1 MCSVFHTFVR
11 KEEISVVM
19 KLDKKQI
26 IGYLLSA
33 AAGSVLTLA
42 AVWAAGAA
50 GDGGLWSRD
59 FPDAAAEGGQAVVEN
74 SFSDVG
80 ADGETGPGRILAQEP
95 DTVLKMYGIPMENYD
110 MEEGTVRSGE
120 SFSSLMNRLGVGQ
133 KQAYDLSE
141 RSRGVFDLRQMRVG
155 NEYHVFYPKD
165 EEHVPDYLVYDKD
178 GRSYVLFTLKDTLA
192 VEVVQREI
200 VTKMDYAE
208 VTIGTSLWT
217 DVQKSGA
224 PILLALKLAD
234 IYAWT
239 IDFFAL
245 QKGDSF
251 RAVYQTMYCEGRLL
265 SVEIVP
271 YAVFVHQGREY
282 EVYYYQTENDSNTYW
297 NERGESMRKAFLK
310 APLSF
315 TRVSSRFGTRVHPIT
330 RKVQQHNG
338 VDYAAPK
345 GTPVMAIG
353 DGTVEFAGRKGN
365 EGNMVKIRHNSVYQS
380 AYLHLSKFGKGIRS
394 GCRVAQGQVI
404 GYVGSTGR
412 STGNHL
418 DFRIWKNGSPV
429 NPLKVSSPPAVPI
442 GETGMPAFRQAMA
455 EAVAL
460 RDRFV
465 AEDAVMALLKNICTV
480 E

>member
-1 MCSVFHTFVR
+1 MIKF
-11 KEEISVVM
+11 
-19 KLDKKQI
+19 DKRQI
-26 IGYLLSA
+26 FNYLLSA
-33 AAGSVLTLA
+33 IVGSAVTLA
-42 AVWAAGAA
+42 LLWAIGVSGGEYMS
-50 GDGGLWSRD
+50 GDGSSD
-59 FPDAAAEGGQAVVEN
+59 TVQEAVTVN
-74 SFSDVG
+74 
-80 ADGETGPGRILAQEP
+80 DGDSLMEESGKTVKKSETVSVTEA
-95 DTVLKMYGIPMENYD
+95 DTVLRMYGIPIENYD

-120 SFSSLMNRLGVGQ
+120 SFSVLMGRLGVAPQ
-133 KQAYDLSE
+133 RAYDLSE
-141 RSRGVFDLRQMRVG
+141 CSKGVFDLRQLRVG
-155 NEYHVFYPKD
+155 NEYHAFYSK
-165 EEHVPDYLVYDKD
+165 EEDRVLDYLVYDRD
-178 GRSYVLFTLKDTLA
+178 GRSYVTFSLKDTLS
-192 VEVVQREI
+192 VEVFQKEV
-200 VTKMDYAE
+200 VTELDYAE
-208 VTIGTSLWT
+208 VTINSSLWV

-224 PILLALKLAD
+224 PILLALKLSD

-251 RAVYQTMYCEGRLL
+251 KAVYEKMYCDGRLL
-265 SVEIVP
+265 SVEVIP
-271 YAVFVHQGREY
+271 YASFVHDGKEY

-297 NERGESMRKAFLK
+297 NEKGESMRKAFLK

-380 AYLHLSKFGKGIRS
+380 AYLHLSKFGKGIKS
-394 GCRVAQGQVI
+394 GTRVSQGQVI

-412 STGNHL
+412 STGPHL

-429 NPLKVSSPPAVPI
+429 NPLKVSSPPAVPVS
-442 GETGMPAFRQAMA
+442 EKEMPAFREAMA
-455 EAVAL
+455 LSLSL
-460 RDRFV
+460 RDRFL
-465 AEDAVMALLKNICTV
+465 AEDAVMALLDNIGTV